1 MTRKEFREAKYNL
14 DDIKFVVEGLARM
27 YPYVGNGVKY
37 DFVDIELKAKN
48 VFYSLQDQVSNKL
61 KNTKG
66 VLPDEVTTIKENC

>member
-1 MTRKEFREAKYNL
+1 
-14 DDIKFVVEGLARM
+14 M